1 MQALLDLLLYDWLD
15 AEALCQRPRYKD
27 HSRETFDA
35 VLNAAER
42 LAREVFA
49 PLNRT
54 LDLEEPRLVDGKV
67 VQPEG
72 VRHAL
77 QAYAQLGLLAAGH
90 GHDDGGLQMPYLID
104 LAANTYFSRASIS
117 LSAYAM
123 LTYANANLV
132 MTHGT
137 RAQKQAFAHPMTTGR
152 CFGTMCLS
160 EPQAGSSLGDIATRA
175 TPDGAGHAQDP
186 LGSRY
191 RLRGSKMWISGGE
204 HELGENIL
212 HLVLARSEDGQ
223 GVVRPGVKGLSLF
236 AVPRW
241 LVDANGERTGER
253 NDVKLVGLNHK
264 LGYRGTV
271 NTLLAFG
278 DGEFPVRAPGGL
290 NNRGAGAIGYRI
302 GKDGQGLPLMFHM
315 MNEARLNVGMGAA
328 MLGMAGYE
336 ASLRYARERAQ
347 GREAGPGGKRSNGP
361 PVALVAHA
369 DVRRMLLAQR
379 AYSVGGLALCLY
391 GARLLD
397 EKHTG
402 TNNSAA
408 DAAALLELL
417 TPVAKS
423 WPSQWCL
430 ESNSLAIQIHGG
442 YGYTRDFPVE
452 QFWRDNRLNM
462 IHEGT
467 HGIQAL
473 DLLGRKILGD
483 GGVALQRWAERAE
496 ATISRAHATA
506 ELMEAA
512 DALAD
517 RLALLRETVRRL
529 QAQPDTALV
538 LANAGPFLEAFGH
551 LVLAWIWL
559 DLSLCA
565 DARPVKG
572 VGDEQLRKGL
582 RQTARYFFCHELP
595 KVNAWLAPVNAL
607 DSTCADMQDAWF

>member
-1 MQALLDLLLYDWLD
+1 MQTLLDLLLYDWLD
-15 AEALCQRPRYKD
+15 AEALCQRPRHKE

-35 VLNAAER
+35 ALGAAER

-54 LDLEEPRLVDGKV
+54 LDMEEPRLIDGKV

-72 VRHAL
+72 VPHAL
-77 QAYAQLGLLAAGH
+77 KAYADLGLLSAGH
-90 GHDDGGLQMPYLID
+90 DHEAGGLQMPYLID
-104 LAANTYFSRASIS
+104 LAANAYFARASIS

-137 RAQKQAFAHPMTTGR
+137 QAQKQAFAQPMTTGR

-160 EPQAGSSLGDIATRA
+160 EPHAGSSLGDITTRA
-175 TPDGAGHAQDP
+175 TPDGAGYAQDP
-186 LGSRY
+186 LGPRY
-191 RLRGSKMWISGGE
+191 RVRGSKMWISGGE

-212 HLVLARSEDGQ
+212 HLVLARSEDEQ
-223 GVVRPGVKGLSLF
+223 GAVRPGVKGLSLF
-236 AVPRW
+236 VVPRW
-241 LVDANGERTGER
+241 LVEANGERTGER

-302 GKDGQGLPLMFHM
+302 GKHGQGLALMFHM

-336 ASLRYARERAQ
+336 ASLRYARDRTQ
-347 GREAGPGGKRSNGP
+347 GRATGAGGKRSDGP
-361 PVALVAHA
+361 QAPLVAHA

-391 GARLLD
+391 GARLVD

-402 TNNSAA
+402 ESASAA
-408 DAAALLELL
+408 EAAILLELL

-430 ESNSLAIQIHGG
+430 EANSLAIQIHGG

-483 GGVALQRWAERAE
+483 GGVALQCWAARVE
-496 ATISRAHATA
+496 ATIRRAHGTT
-506 ELMEAA
+506 ELVGAA

-517 RLALLRETVRRL
+517 RLALLRHTVRRL
-529 QAQPDTALV
+529 QAEPDTARA

-551 LVLAWIWL
+551 LVLGWIWL

-565 DARPVKG
+565 SVPPVG
-572 VGDEQLRKGL
+572 VEDEQLRQGL
-582 RQTARYFFCHELP
+582 RHTARYFFCHELP
-595 KVNAWLAPVNAL
+595 KFDAWLAPVTAL
-607 DSTCADMQDAWF
+607 DDTCAEMQDAWF